1 MADDLLGDLRYCA
14 HIHEGRSRHECIGQA
29 AELLEAQSDEIERLR
44 EENAALH
51 EAFRQSMWHD
61 TLIPI
66 AEALGVSIV
75 DEHGEN
81 RRQFQMVEAI
91 IEKIDHEYN

>member
-1 MADDLLGDLRYCA
+1 MTDDIVEELR
-14 HIHEGRSRHECIGQA
+14 A
-29 AELLEAQSDEIERLR
+29 AARRERGWRFWSNYYLRAADEIERLR
-44 EENAALH
+44 AENAALH

-91 IEKIDHEYN
+91 IEEALGD